1 MAKGFFFRIRIWIF
15 ITTVCSFCWAQ
26 HANDTT
32 CFTIKM
38 NALPNSLFNCSQSGG
53 EAFKSILSGPVIMEN
68 GTLLFYSYNGYALYN
83 KNGALLDSN
92 SLFRENKNIPIS
104 DPRRLK
110 LAYPLDQSTVLYY
123 KKNPDKNNEL
133 EIFEK
138 KIMKKGMKRVEGVN
152 YANLFDIESTVLFNL
167 TDNCI
172 TDEMETR
179 SFLLQNLVGFTS
191 LDTGERIWSL
201 DRFYAFTSALIAE
214 HNGAVTSFFGGLLHD
229 QKTDVQKHLINPLG
243 TYVLD
248 GRRYFYG
255 IHSSLGS
262 QDEELFQRLYLCDQ
276 AGNLLYSNEMLKQK
290 MVDAVLEFNKK
301 SNTNF
306 TVKRP
311 GVYVFTPT
319 VDKNGD
325 IFYGAIDFDKKIIE
339 VKKRLY
345 YRYFSRVIQP
355 IHEDLVNAQRS
366 LVPKPVDIP
375 CLQDDKEKKVVPEFL
390 FRDDAGRRRKAA
402 LKEYSCK
409 GFYASVS
416 RQTNPDIKRRL
427 MQKCSTLPAQVRHL
441 QDSLSRV
448 STAFCPY
455 TVNLEMEGK
464 GTLATFHYGLGDVVV
479 SARVLDVTETFEIL
493 IRVDC
498 ENFAEVLAFSVDGT
512 YLNRFVFNR
521 QPFKIRKDIIAVS
534 DNRDIIEEDYERIVE
549 DYTYCKWELAIKAVE
564 AQ

>member
-1 MAKGFFFRIRIWIF
+1 MGKSVFFRIMVFVFVATYCQLCR
-15 ITTVCSFCWAQ
+15 AQ

-32 CFTIKM
+32 CFAIKM
-38 NALPNSLFNCSQSGG
+38 NSIPNSLFNCSQTGG
-53 EAFKSILSGPVIMEN
+53 EGFKSILSGPVLMEN
-68 GTLLFYSYNGYALYN
+68 GTLLFYSYNGYALYT
-83 KNGALLDSN
+83 KNGVLIDSS
-92 SLFRENKNIPIS
+92 SLFKENKNIPIS
-104 DPRRLK
+104 NPRRLK
-110 LAYPLDQSTVLYY
+110 LAYPLDQSTILYY
-123 KKNPDKNNEL
+123 KKTPDKNNGL

-138 KIMKKGMKRVEGVN
+138 KIMKKGLKRVEGVD

-179 SFLLQNLVGFTS
+179 SFLQQNLVGFTS
-191 LDTGERIWSL
+191 LDGGERIWSL
-201 DRFYAFTSALIAE
+201 DRFYSFTSALIVE
-214 HNGAVTSFFGGLLHD
+214 NNGAMTSFFGGLLHD

-255 IHSSLGS
+255 IHSALGS
-262 QDEELFQRLYLCDQ
+262 QDEELSQSLYLCDQ

-325 IFYGAIDFDKKIIE
+325 IFYGALDFDKRILE

-345 YRYFSRVIQP
+345 YRYFSRIIQP
-355 IHEDLVNAQRS
+355 VHEDLINAQRC
-366 LVPKPVDIP
+366 LVAKPVDIP
-375 CLQDDKEKKVVPEFL
+375 CLDDDKIKKVVPEFIY
-390 FRDDAGRRRKAA
+390 RDASGKRRKAL
-402 LKEYSCK
+402 LKDYSCK

-427 MQKCSTLPAQVRHL
+427 LQKCSTLPAQVRHL

-448 STAFCPY
+448 STSFCPY
-455 TVNLEMEGK
+455 AVNLEMDGK

-498 ENFAEVLAFSVDGT
+498 TDFAEVLAFSVDGT

-521 QPFKIRKDIIAVS
+521 QPFKVRKDIIAVS

-549 DYTYCKWELAIKAVE
+549 DYTYCKWELAVKAPE